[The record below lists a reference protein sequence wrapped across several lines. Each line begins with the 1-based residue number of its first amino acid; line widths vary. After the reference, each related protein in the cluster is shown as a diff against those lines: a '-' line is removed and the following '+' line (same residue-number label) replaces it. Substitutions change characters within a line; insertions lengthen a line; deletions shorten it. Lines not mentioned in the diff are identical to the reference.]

1 MFWALVEQLMSLLG
15 GPVWEVGVRKSN
27 QCVCWAL
34 RAGRQVHAQTVFGE
48 SSWWP
53 TYRRVA
59 GSRLVS
65 KTVWCR
71 YRETILI
78 TIDAFVRT
86 LTIYVKYSTKIR

>member
-27 QCVCWAL
+27 QCVLGAA
-34 RAGRQVHAQTVFGE
+34 RRQAGACTDGLWREQLVAY
-48 SSWWP
+48 
-53 TYRRVA
+53 YRRVA

-86 LTIYVKYSTKIR
+86 LTIYVKYSTNTVE